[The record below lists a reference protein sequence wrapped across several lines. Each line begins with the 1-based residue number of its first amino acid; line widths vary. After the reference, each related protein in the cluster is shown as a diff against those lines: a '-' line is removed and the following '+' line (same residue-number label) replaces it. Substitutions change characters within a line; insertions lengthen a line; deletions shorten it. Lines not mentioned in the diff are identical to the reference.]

1 MTFTAAQLSTLNAE
15 INLSW
20 HTGQYDIKSM
30 KATTKIFFLDLN
42 HPWWAE
48 PPGCPKFFFI
58 KNAFDFENLIFTLYC
73 TACVCNKASIIEPTS
88 NDFLACWKFIT
99 LRKLTQLSLLFKV
112 IKHLEY
118 TFWANLYSLM
128 FCLSRFKSICGNQ
141 SPNY

>member
-1 MTFTAAQLSTLNAE
+1 MQKSIFHGTQVNMILKVWKQPQKFSSWISIIPDEQ
-15 INLSW
+15 NL
-20 HTGQYDIKSM
+20 Q
-30 KATTKIFFLDLN
+30 AVQN
-42 HPWWAE
+42 
-48 PPGCPKFFFI
+48 FFFI

-118 TFWANLYSLM
+118 TFWANPYSLM

>member
-1 MTFTAAQLSTLNAE
+1 MQKSIFHGTQVNMILKVWKQPQKFSSWISIIPDEQ
-15 INLSW
+15 NL
-20 HTGQYDIKSM
+20 Q
-30 KATTKIFFLDLN
+30 AVQN
-42 HPWWAE
+42 
-48 PPGCPKFFFI
+48 FFFI

-73 TACVCNKASIIEPTS
+73 TGCVCNKASIIEPTS